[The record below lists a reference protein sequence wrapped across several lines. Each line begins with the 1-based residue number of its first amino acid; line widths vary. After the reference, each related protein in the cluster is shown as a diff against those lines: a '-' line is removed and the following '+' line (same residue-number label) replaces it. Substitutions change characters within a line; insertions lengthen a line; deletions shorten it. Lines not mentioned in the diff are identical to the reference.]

1 MAAVASVTFTSAGT
15 ATLGAAA
22 FTLAGFQ
29 AAGEEAGTTT
39 TASEQQSLSGD
50 YEIAEESANIELTK
64 AAGPTAE
71 EKEAEDKLNEELEDN
86 ARLVK
91 EKEEAEKNERTTAPL
106 DEEAL
111 KRALDNVNSASGG
124 GSGYMSAVLAG
135 DPVETETVSPQAA
148 PAQQGTTVATGT
160 LPSSDLGFTTD
171 VNGNTAASLAKAAV
185 ASPAPALMGAA
196 PAADNEQTSLN
207 LEDTAETTST
217 VQTDTLPTAQP
228 AYNGYYGGIY
238 TGPSIRPMAKSAA
251 STPLLGAVEEEPAT
265 TAEPDPTPG
274 YANVITTTFENANQ
288 ASIGRVTLR
297 NTFTSAAG
305 GTVPVGGITSLKGE
319 NGADL
324 GVKMNGTAGSDAT
337 FLSPNADVQNN
348 PWTMVM
354 TFSGA
359 EVVQSMTGIT
369 LSVGLF
375 NADGNWLPR
384 TVSMN
389 GDVTFTAT
397 LAAAD
402 VEGGDSF
409 TFTGSLFN
417 GEEGP
422 HHGQGADK
430 FIVNLTGE
438 ALNMRA
444 VPNATITLTLSS
456 TLDHSCYVGLQ
467 DIKYNVTT
475 VPYTEHDLFWK
486 GGAGDWNKNPET
498 KNWNIVSG
506 DGSYQA
512 VAFEDGSN
520 IYFYQP
526 GVSSLN
532 ITEQALEAG
541 NVFVD
546 HGVHVQ
552 LSAVTGAR
560 LTAKNVNVLGDIT
573 VTDVAIVADTLN
585 IEEGS
590 TVTANTTGV
599 GGREGYLTPNL
610 FGDGTFVKDG
620 AGTLWLAGDNT
631 KFEGNFVIKGGKL
644 AVYQSETGALGLGVN
659 PDVTLAGEG
668 AELAGNINATGRDIR
683 ITSTADGT
691 VSANISAPEDATL
704 TFDTHEGSTLTASGT
719 LAGNI
724 YKDGAGTLKITG
736 DNSGATGEF
745 FIYQG
750 RVEATDSTKSLGS
763 GTVHVDSNATLALTD
778 TNGDYSITGL
788 DLDYGSTIEI
798 ARMADQASDT
808 MPLNLDYMFL
818 HSNAYLDF
826 SNVTLTAPESGS
838 KSYYLAHYSA
848 AETTEAG
855 SVLSIEN
862 MVGLVQFINL
872 TGLENSNLRADQIV
886 SLWVDP
892 LTQNVRVQVD
902 SPHTGS
908 YWKIDNG
915 NWNTTEQNWSTN
927 FGLTDSTRFRNSTK
941 DAPFSA
947 YFMQEGIHGVTLN
960 ELVYDPQSGKDLAIC
975 TVRDLVIGAGDY
987 TFNSSA
993 KYGHTINID
1002 RNRASQ
1008 IIVASG
1014 AHAHFDNVYLETAEG
1029 SYFHVNKDASYD
1041 SVNSPFGVYSMNNE
1055 GTVNILA
1062 EPYFENIL
1070 GHVANTGDFKA
1081 VWYDTQLSAVMVG
1094 EIVNLNNMTLGASY
1108 FMPNSFYGNG
1118 MINNDG
1124 KLTIDAN
1131 CPEVEWDPERFDPDM
1146 YEEEQFIPT
1155 QEVVSFVPVHGFGD
1169 MITIG
1174 NHTVRFSSQ
1183 LGDEFMTPPSAATVS
1198 QDSLNLGAANNIFE
1212 EAVELTSYTTVKSGS
1227 EATFYGGNTIDEE
1240 AGAGS
1245 FGGLTLE
1252 AGTADDKTKM
1262 TLGGYYHGEYYIVGY
1277 DEEWHPIYQ
1286 LHEEQHDSTYS
1297 AGPVTAGEHTVF
1309 TVENGANAT
1318 IESYNAEAEER
1329 RGTIVVGAATSQ
1341 VTKQTPL
1348 AYSDATLTVDGK
1360 TNVKE
1365 LTVHKGTGD
1374 KDQVSVDL
1382 RGAANVGHLTQDGGT
1397 VHFHENSFL
1406 DTGDVSGGV
1415 MCIKPD
1421 HVLTLGHVIT
1431 ETGNYTVVNND
1442 GVGIAGYIDASN
1454 LKLVTDT
1461 THSSYREVKYE
1472 GETTRFQSGFIS
1484 SGRQYVQVFDVKGGT
1499 LTGND
1504 TIIYH
1509 KDAAGVMHLIS
1520 GSDPTV
1526 TELGPYAEG
1535 GGGFAGY
1542 GYLEIADTQYLTY
1555 YVRDNYVSGNQDGRT
1570 DEHETVVKPRPAN
1583 QVKLSEIITASIVD
1597 EKVGPLLQSV
1607 VFDQTD
1613 YNKNTVVG
1621 DANFNGTVTVDVS
1634 TKADLFSVT
1643 DGTLAALN
1651 INDPV
1656 NPETEVVVLA
1666 DQDYQGVQ
1674 GTLKIAGTDV
1684 YQIDNRG
1691 DLGKGVSLLKDDTD
1705 GVAHWTGTVRLTGTA
1720 EDVYMPDLSVN
1731 EGEAAST
1738 IEFNQWTGTFK
1749 EGAQTSNGKIVL
1761 VGDDFL
1767 STQSAAITFAETEHD
1782 TTTDL
1787 TWTNTVTGDRA
1798 SVTHLNDGDLNLTMT
1813 GDTSAWTGHFLQG
1826 ADGTNVNL
1834 TFNLDDS
1841 ARTATREQNTEIW
1854 SASGDM
1860 TVTYGGD
1867 LEKVGANVHV
1877 YDDSA
1882 KLTLVYTADELAVT
1896 GIIAQQ
1902 NGQGD
1907 LHLVV
1912 GDGTNPSV
1920 TTFSG
1925 LFAETEGADMTV
1937 KKDSKAVIA
1946 TDTPLLWVRG
1956 EEGSTVQ
1963 VTTDETLTLTSQDP
1977 ENSYSRFYNLDN
1989 QGTIKMEGNG
1999 GDIKLVDLNGNK
2011 TYNLGDLRI
2020 VNGPGTAAIETSS
2033 VDGKATT
2040 VNITNLSSPATDQ
2053 TLKLMNDNGQGTVA
2067 YNLGGDTSFAGGTIQ
2082 FGSNEDS
2089 GSANVVLQSN
2099 DVAANAVLESTGT
2112 SKDDANVVVDTSNAK
2127 VVGINSTD
2135 DSTVGGSVYGTEGS
2149 SNRELTITGDGTYSY
2164 NGALGENL
2172 DIAYTGDGKQTFEG
2186 GADNFNGD
2194 VTVKSGSS
2202 ESGILAL
2209 QNASEVQITDLLIGA
2224 NDTLE
2229 VKNGETNGVA
2239 YVSGTLTAEGGPTTE
2254 GSGSASKLNGDLTLN
2269 NGATYDVSAAGG
2281 TGGLDL
2287 GGELTISTG
2296 ATLSSGDIDLIYQ
2309 MEIGEKYDLAFD
2321 VTKFNNTTTPSGFNE
2336 DGTTFGSPIDASE
2349 LFGGDQF
2356 WKGEYYVCFSGAG
2369 LNGGNGSN
2377 VGTVY
2382 LYKATPEPTTGTLSL
2397 LALAALAARRRRKG

>member
-39 TASEQQSLSGD
+39 TASEQQNLSGD

-86 ARLVK
+86 ARLIK
-91 EKEEAEKNERTTAPL
+91 EKEEAEKNERTTVPL
-106 DEEAL
+106 DKEAL
-111 KRALDNVNSASGG
+111 KRALDNVNSSSGS
-124 GSGYMSAVLAG
+124 GSGYMAAVLAG
-135 DPVETETVSPQAA
+135 DPVETETASPQAA

-160 LPSSDLGFTTD
+160 LPSNDLGFTTD
-171 VNGNTAASLAKAAV
+171 VYGNTAASLAKAAV
-185 ASPAPALMGAA
+185 ATPAPALMGAA
-196 PAADNEQTSLN
+196 PAADNEQTSLD

-251 STPLLGAVEEEPAT
+251 STPLLGAVEEDPAP
-265 TAEPDPTPG
+265 ADEGSAG
-274 YANVITTTFENANQ
+274 YANVITTTFENADQ
-288 ASIGRVTLR
+288 STAGHVTLQ
-297 NTFTSAAG
+297 NTFDSAAG
-305 GTVPVGGITSLKGE
+305 GTVPVGAITSLK
-319 NGADL
+319 NADGADL
-324 GVKMNGTAGSDAT
+324 GLKITGTAGRNAT
-337 FLSPNADVQNN
+337 FLSPNTDVTVS
-348 PWTMVM
+348 PWTLVM

-359 EVVQSMTGIT
+359 EVVQSIDEIT

-375 NADGNWLPR
+375 NLDGNWLSR
-384 TVSMN
+384 AVELN
-389 GDVTFTAT
+389 GDVTFTAK

-409 TFTGSLFN
+409 TFTGSLF
-417 GEEGP
+417 GGQEGP

-430 FIVNLTGE
+430 FTVHLTG
-438 ALNMRA
+438 NTVGMDA
-444 VPNATITLTLSS
+444 VPNATITLTLAS
-456 TLDHSCYVGLQ
+456 TLDQSCYVGLQ
-467 DIKYNVTT
+467 DIQYNVTT
-475 VPYTEHDLFWK
+475 VPYTDNDLFWK
-486 GGAGDWNKNPET
+486 GGPGEWNTNPET
-498 KNWNIVSG
+498 KNWNIVTEG
-506 DGSYQA
+506 GSYEQ
-512 VAFEDGSN
+512 VAFKNGAN
-520 IYFYQP
+520 IYFYTP

-532 ITEQALEAG
+532 ITEESKTLTAG

-546 HGVHVQ
+546 HGVRLQ
-552 LSAVTGAR
+552 LTAVEGAQ
-560 LTAKNVNVLGDIT
+560 LTAKNVDVLGNIT

-590 TVTANTTGV
+590 TVTAITTGERV
-599 GGREGYLTPNL
+599 GVLTPDL

-620 AGTLWLAGDNT
+620 TGTLSLAGDNT
-631 KFEGNFVIKGGKL
+631 EFEGQFIIKGGKL
-644 AVYQSETGALGLGVN
+644 VVPTHETKPGALGLGVN

-668 AELAGNINATGRDIR
+668 AELAGTINATGRDIR

-691 VSANISAPEDATL
+691 VSANISAQTENATL
-704 TFDTHEGSTLTASGT
+704 TFDTREGSTLTASGT

-724 YKDGAGTLKITG
+724 YKDGDGTLVITG
-736 DNSGATGEF
+736 DNSDATGEL

-750 RVEATDSTKSLGS
+750 RVEATNADESLGN

-778 TNGDYSITGL
+778 TAGNYSITGL

-798 ARMADQASDT
+798 ARMADQATDT
-808 MPLNLDYMFL
+808 MPLDLTYMFL

-826 SNVTLTAPESGS
+826 SNVTLTAPDSGS
-838 KSYYLAHYSA
+838 KSYYLAHYDT

-855 SVLSIEN
+855 SVLAKDN

-892 LTQNVRVQVD
+892 QDNNVRVQVD

-908 YWKIDNG
+908 YWRIGSG
-915 NWNTTEQNWSTN
+915 NWNTTEKNWSTK
-927 FGLTDSTRFRNSTK
+927 FGSADETWFRNSTVN
-941 DAPFSA
+941 APFSA
-947 YFMQEGIHGVTLN
+947 YFMQEGIHEVTLN
-960 ELVYDPQSGKDLAIC
+960 ELVYNPQSGKNQAIY
-975 TVRDLVIGAGDY
+975 TVRDLVIDAGDY
-987 TFNSSA
+987 TFNSSE

-1124 KLTIDAN
+1124 KLTIDAY
-1131 CPEVEWDPERFDPDM
+1131 CPEAEWDPERFDPDV
-1146 YEEEQFIPT
+1146 YEEYHFIPT

-1174 NHTVRFSSQ
+1174 DHTVRFSSQ

-1198 QDSLNLGAANNIFE
+1198 QDSLNLGAASNIFE
-1212 EAVELTSYTTVKSGS
+1212 EAVEIASSTTVESGS
-1227 EATFYGGNTIDEE
+1227 EATFYGGTIIADGTEPGSL
-1240 AGAGS
+1240 GAV
-1245 FGGLTLE
+1245 TLE
-1252 AGTADDKTKM
+1252 AGQESNKTKM
-1262 TLGGYYHGEYYIVGY
+1262 TLGGYYHGEYYIVDY
-1277 DEEWHPIYQ
+1277 DDYGPIYQ
-1286 LHEEQHDSTYS
+1286 LLEEQHDSTYA
-1297 AGPVTAGEHTVF
+1297 AGPVTAGEDTVF

-1318 IESYNAEAEER
+1318 IESYNAEAEKR
-1329 RGTIVVGAATSQ
+1329 SGTIVVGAATSQ
-1341 VTKQTPL
+1341 VIEEGDPL
-1348 AYSDATLTVDGK
+1348 AYSDATLVVDGK

-1365 LTVHKGTGD
+1365 LTVHKGT
-1374 KDQVSVDL
+1374 VDL

-1397 VHFHENSFL
+1397 VHFHDNSFL

-1421 HVLTLGHVIT
+1421 HALTLGHVIK
-1431 ETGNYTVVNND
+1431 ETGDYTVKND
-1442 GVGIAGYIDASN
+1442 DGIGTKGYIDASN
-1454 LKLVTDT
+1454 LKLETDT
-1461 THSSYREVKYE
+1461 ENATYAEVKYD
-1472 GETTRFQSGFIS
+1472 GDNTVHQSGFLA
-1484 SGRQYVQVFDVKGGT
+1484 SGRQYVQVFDVEGGYLEGNGT
-1499 LTGND
+1499 L
-1504 TIIYH
+1504 IYH
-1509 KDAAGVMHLIS
+1509 KDAAGMMTLIS
-1520 GSDPTV
+1520 GDDKSTDTWEPTD
-1526 TELGPYAEG
+1526 GNW
-1535 GGGFAGY
+1535 AGY
-1542 GYLEIADTQYLTY
+1542 GYLKIEKAQHLTY
-1555 YVRDNYVSGNQDGRT
+1555 YVRDNYVSGYDDDREDT
-1570 DEHETVVKPRPAN
+1570 HESAVYPRPAN
-1583 QVKLSEIITASIVD
+1583 EVKLSEIITASIED
-1597 EKVGPLLQSV
+1597 DDVGPLLESV

-1613 YNKNTVVG
+1613 YNKNAVVG
-1621 DANFNGTVTVDVS
+1621 DANFNGTLTVDVD

-1643 DGTLAALN
+1643 KDTLAALN
-1651 INDPV
+1651 IDDPT
-1656 NPETEVVVLA
+1656 NLLDTEVVVLA
-1666 DQDYQGVQ
+1666 DKDYQGVA
-1674 GTLKIAGTDV
+1674 GELKIAGTDV

-1691 DLGKGVSLLKDDTD
+1691 DLGQGVSLLNKNTD
-1705 GVAHWTGTVRLTGTA
+1705 GVKHWTGTVRLTGTA

-1731 EGEAAST
+1731 EGGAAST

-1782 TTTDL
+1782 TLTDL

-1798 SVTHLNDGDLNLTMT
+1798 SVTHLNDGNLNLTMT

-1834 TFNLDDS
+1834 SFLLDMDNVWDEEKKE
-1841 ARTATREQNTEIW
+1841 AAKAQHTEIW

-1867 LEKVGANVHV
+1867 LEEVDALTIV

-1896 GIIAQQ
+1896 SSIVQQ
-1902 NGQGD
+1902 NGRGD

-1925 LFAETEGADMTV
+1925 VFSETDGADMTV
-1937 KKDSKAVIA
+1937 KKDSTAVID

-1963 VTTDETLTLTSQDP
+1963 VTTGNTLTLTSQDP
-1977 ENSYSRFYNLDN
+1977 ENSYSQFYNLNN

-1999 GDIKLVDLNGNK
+1999 GDIKLVDDSTDGK
-2011 TYNLGDLRI
+2011 TYNLGKLDL
-2020 VNGPGTAAIETSS
+2020 VNGSGTAAIETSS

-2135 DSTVGGSVYGTEGS
+2135 GSTVGGRVYGTEGS
-2149 SNRELTITGDGTYSY
+2149 QKELTITGDDEYSY

-2186 GADNFNGD
+2186 GVDGFNGK
-2194 VTVKSGSS
+2194 VTVNDNDSS
-2202 ESGILAL
+2202 TQGILEIL
-2209 QNASEVQITDLLIGA
+2209 NASSVKITDLTIGA
-2224 NDTLE
+2224 SDTLD
-2229 VKNGETNGVA
+2229 VGNGTAE
-2239 YVSGTLTAEGGPTTE
+2239 VSGSVVALGGPTEKNQQST
-2254 GSGSASKLNGDLTLN
+2254 ASKLDGNLTLGEN
-2269 NGATYDVSAAGG
+2269 ASYDVHAAGG

-2287 GGELTISTG
+2287 GGALTITPG
-2296 ATLSSGDIDLIYQ
+2296 ATLSEGDIALIYK

-2321 VTKFNNTTTPSGFNE
+2321 VTSFNGVATASGFND

-2369 LNGGNGSN
+2369 LDGGNGSN

-2382 LYKATPEPTTGTLSL
+2382 LYRATPEPTTGTLSL
-2397 LALAALAARRRRKG
+2397 LALAALAARRRKR